1 MGAMISVS
9 PRIGVRRCQR
19 DSWMPLEEEDATN
32 LILIVTGSTVRA
44 ETCDRPLAYRL
55 ARAIRRRMAKEACLQ
70 PVVISDIWYLNSES
84 LQRLPT
90 ISIGGPGVNAVSQF
104 FFAKLPTALGI
115 DGLLLIQMDV
125 ALEDHRC
132 CIWGM
137 DHHKTVDAL
146 KVFATC
152 GYLDQFLE
160 GIGAI

>member
-1 MGAMISVS
+1 MH
-9 PRIGVRRCQR
+9 
-19 DSWMPLEEEDATN
+19 LEEDNATN
-32 LILIVTGSTVRA
+32 LILIVTGSTLRA
-44 ETCDRPLAYRL
+44 EACDRPLAYRL
-55 ARAIRRRMAKEACLQ
+55 QRAIRRRMAKEVYLR

-84 LQRLPT
+84 LQQLPT
-90 ISIGGPGVNAVSQF
+90 ISIGGPGVNAASQF
-104 FFAKLPTALGI
+104 FFPKLPTALGI

-137 DHHKTVDAL
+137 DRRKTIEAV

-160 GIGAI
+160 GIGAV